1 MNSINYDFG
10 GISMKQKIAVLGPG
24 SWGTALAQTL
34 AENGHDV
41 RIWGNVPEQ
50 IDEINTY
57 HTNQQFLP
65 NLKIP
70 ETIIGYHELAEAVN
84 GVDAVLF
91 VVPTKA
97 IRAVAQE
104 LVSKMNTKPV
114 IIHASKGLEQG
125 THKRISEVI
134 AEEIP
139 EEKRQSIVVLSGPSH
154 AEEVAVHDI
163 TTITA
168 ASIDQT
174 AATYVQELFM
184 NDYFRIYTNND
195 VIGVETG
202 AALKNIIA
210 IGAGAIHGLGFGDDA
225 KAAIMTR
232 GLAEISRLG
241 VAMGA
246 NPLTFIGL
254 SGVGDLIV
262 TCTSVHSRNWRAGN
276 LLGKGHNL
284 NEVLENMGMIVE
296 GVSTTKAAVELAE
309 KLGVDMPITQTIY
322 QVLYENEDIKK
333 AAKEIMSRDGKMENE
348 FSFR

>member
-1 MNSINYDFG
+1 
-10 GISMKQKIAVLGPG
+10 MKQKVAVLGPG
-24 SWGTALAQTL
+24 SWGTALAQVL
-34 AENGHDV
+34 AENGHEV
-41 RIWGNVPEQ
+41 KIWGNHEAQ

-57 HTNQQFLP
+57 HTNRHYLP
-65 NLKIP
+65 DLKIP
-70 ETIIGYHELAEAVN
+70 ESIKGEKSLKEAVKDA
-84 GVDAVLF
+84 DAVLF

-97 IRAVAQE
+97 IRSVAQE
-104 LVSKMNTKPV
+104 FAKVSENKPV
-114 IIHASKGLEQG
+114 IVHASKGLEQD
-125 THKRISEVI
+125 THKRISEVLT
-134 AEEIP
+134 EEIP
-139 EEKRQSIVVLSGPSH
+139 EAHRQGVVVLSGPSH

-168 ASIDQT
+168 ASEEEQL
-174 AATYVQELFM
+174 ASYVQKLFM
-184 NDYFRIYTNND
+184 NDYLRIYTNPD

-210 IGAGAIHGLGFGDDA
+210 LGAGALAGLSYGDDA

-276 LLGKGHNL
+276 LLGKGKKL
-284 NEVLENMGMIVE
+284 DEVLDNMGMIVE
-296 GVSTTKAAVELAE
+296 GVSTTKAAKELADSMN
-309 KLGVDMPITQTIY
+309 VSMPITEMIY
-322 QVLYENEDIKK
+322 DVLYNDKDVRQ
-333 AAKEIMSRDGKMENE
+333 ACRDLMTREGTFENE
-348 FSFR
+348 FTL

>member
-1 MNSINYDFG
+1 
-10 GISMKQKIAVLGPG
+10 MKQKVAVLGPG
-24 SWGTALAQTL
+24 SWGTALAQVL
-34 AENGHDV
+34 AENGHEV
-41 RIWGNVPEQ
+41 RLWGNHEAQ

-57 HTNQQFLP
+57 HTNRHYLP
-65 NLKIP
+65 DLKIP
-70 ETIIGYHELAEAVN
+70 ESIKGEKNLKNAVKDA
-84 GVDAVLF
+84 DAVLF

-97 IRAVAQE
+97 IRSVAQE
-104 LVSKMNTKPV
+104 FAQVVENKPV
-114 IIHASKGLEQG
+114 IIHASKGLEQD
-125 THKRISEVI
+125 THKRISEVL

-139 EEKRQSIVVLSGPSH
+139 EERRQGVVVLSGPSH

-168 ASIDQT
+168 ACKDEEL
-174 AATYVQELFM
+174 ATYVQKLFM
-184 NDYFRIYTNND
+184 NDYLRIYTNPD

-210 IGAGAIHGLGFGDDA
+210 LGAGALHGLSYGDDA

-276 LLGKGHNL
+276 LLGKGHKL
-284 NEVLENMGMIVE
+284 DEVLENMGMIVE
-296 GVSTTKAAVELAE
+296 GVSTTKAAKELADG
-309 KLGVDMPITQTIY
+309 LNVNMPITETIY
-322 QVLYENEDIKK
+322 EVLYN
-333 AAKEIMSRDGKMENE
+333 GKDVRQACRELMTREGTFENE
-348 FSFR
+348 FTIK